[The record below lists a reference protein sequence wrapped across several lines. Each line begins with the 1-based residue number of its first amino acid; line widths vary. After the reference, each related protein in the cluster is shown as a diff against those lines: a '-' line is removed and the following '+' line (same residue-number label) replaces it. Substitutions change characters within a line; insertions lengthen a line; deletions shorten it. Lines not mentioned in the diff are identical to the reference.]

1 MSKNKKQFIGGV
13 LGGMG
18 PLATV
23 DFMSSVISLNPI
35 ETEKD
40 HIHLIVDQNPHVP
53 NRQIKTPAQRKKISS
68 LLMDRAI
75 KLEAAGADFLVMPCN
90 TAHMFADAIKKV
102 INIPF
107 LHIVE
112 ETIAEILCYHSEKTT
127 VGIMATSACLTSM
140 IYQDGLINA
149 NRKFIVPSDCFQEKC
164 MEIIFSI
171 KDGRDIKFMQNEMQ
185 EIAEHLITMGAEIII
200 AGCTE
205 IPLVIKDNDINI
217 PLISSTEVLALKTIE
232 FATGKDLKRVY

>member
-1 MSKNKKQFIGGV
+1 
-13 LGGMG
+13 
-18 PLATV
+18 
-23 DFMSSVISLNPI
+23 
-35 ETEKD
+35 
-40 HIHLIVDQNPHVP
+40 
-53 NRQIKTPAQRKKISS
+53 
-68 LLMDRAI
+68 
-75 KLEAAGADFLVMPCN
+75 
-90 TAHMFADAIKKV
+90 
-102 INIPF
+102 
-107 LHIVE
+107 
-112 ETIAEILCYHSEKTT
+112 
-127 VGIMATSACLTSM
+127 
-140 IYQDGLINA
+140 
-149 NRKFIVPSDCFQEKC
+149 

>member
-1 MSKNKKQFIGGV
+1 VSKDKKHIIGGV

-23 DFMSSVISLNPI
+23 DFMSNVISLNPI
-35 ETEKD
+35 QTEKD

-53 NRQIKTPAQRKKISS
+53 NRQIKTSAQRNKISS
-68 LLMDRAI
+68 LLAERAM

-102 INIPF
+102 ISIPF
-107 LHIVE
+107 LNIVE
-112 ETIAEILCYHSEKTT
+112 ETVAEISRYHSKKTT
-127 VGIMATSACLTSM
+127 VGIMATSACLESM
-140 IYQDGLINA
+140 IYQEGLVNA
-149 NRKFIVPSDCFQEKC
+149 NRNFIIPNERIQKKC
-164 MEIIFSI
+164 MQIIFSI
-171 KDGRDIKFMQNEMQ
+171 KDGRDIKSMQKEMKQ
-185 EIAEHLITMGAEIII
+185 VAEHLIAMGAEIII

-205 IPLVIKDNDINI
+205 IPLVIRDNDISV

-232 FATGKDLKRVY
+232 FASGKKLKRIT